1 MDGVTGHDGN
11 RVDDINRLLG
21 GYIDDGAVGVSLA
34 FSQRDGETVAVT
46 SGLSDRA
53 RGLPVSPTQLFKI
66 GSCTK
71 TFTVAALLKLAES
84 GAVDLGAPISRWFP
98 DLPGATAISVR
109 QLINHRGGLPEFEY
123 DIPMTPDRIWTPAEL
138 VDLAF
143 QVGGQTVPGGPA
155 VYNNTGYVLAG
166 MLIEQLTGQSLGA
179 YVRREV
185 LEPLGLENTWSPATE
200 SFPEEHMVRGY
211 YHRPPPAAD
220 AGAGIAAGAEMW
232 RMDGVLPYSDALQD
246 SSDSFPF
253 TAAYACGDMVS
264 TPSDMVAFMR
274 ALFGG
279 RLLADGMFREMSEG
293 RVAVSFPGTRMRETG
308 AGLFQSSYAGRLVYG
323 HQGSIPGYVTVMQHE
338 PISGLT
344 MAMTSNVGSGY
355 RMSFYASGLHEVL
368 DRAIGIILD
377 G

>member
-1 MDGVTGHDGN
+1 MTVSASATLADLS
-11 RVDDINRLLG
+11 RLLQ
-21 GYIDDGAVGVSLA
+21 GYLNDGAVGVSLA
-34 FSQRDGETVAVT
+34 FSRGDGEIATVT

-53 RGLPVSPTQLFKI
+53 RGIPVSPTQLFKI

-71 TFTVAALLKLAES
+71 TFTVAALMKLAES
-84 GAVDLGAPISRWFP
+84 GAVDLGTPISHWFP
-98 DLPGATAISVR
+98 DLPGAAAISVR
-109 QLINHRGGLPEFEY
+109 QLVNHRGGLPEFEY
-123 DIPMTPDRIWTPAEL
+123 DIPMTLDRIWTPAEL

-143 QVGGQTVPGGPA
+143 QVGGQTAPGGPA

-166 MLIEQLTGQSLGA
+166 MLIEAVTGQPLGT
-179 YVRREV
+179 YVRHHV
-185 LEPLGLENTWSPATE
+185 LEPLGLENTWSPSTE
-200 SFPEEHMVRGY
+200 SFPQERMVRGY

-220 AGAGIAAGAEMW
+220 AGSSVAAGAEMW

-253 TAAYACGDMVS
+253 TAAYGCGDMVS
-264 TPSDMVAFMR
+264 TPGDMVAFMR
-274 ALFGG
+274 TLFGG
-279 RLLADGMFREMSEG
+279 RLLTDGMFREMSEG

-308 AGLFQSSYAGRLVYG
+308 VGLFQSSYADRLLYG

-344 MAMTSNVGSGY
+344 IAMTSNVGSGY
-355 RMSFYASGLHEVL
+355 RMSFYASGLHQLL
-368 DRAIGIILD
+368 DRAVGIILD

>member
-1 MDGVTGHDGN
+1 MDGMVANGGTRMADLS
-11 RVDDINRLLG
+11 RLLQ
-21 GYIDDGAVGVSLA
+21 GYVNDGAVGASLA
-34 FSQRDGETVAVT
+34 FACGDGETAAVT
-46 SGLSDRA
+46 AGLSDRA
-53 RGLPVSPTQLFKI
+53 RGISVSPTQLFKI

-71 TFTVAALLKLAES
+71 TFTVAALMKLAES
-84 GAVDLGAPISRWFP
+84 GAVDLDAPISRWFP
-98 DLPGATAISVR
+98 DLPGAAAISVR
-109 QLINHRGGLPEFEY
+109 QLVNHRGGLPEFEY
-123 DIPMTPDRIWTPAEL
+123 DIPMTPDRLWTPAEL

-143 QVGGQTVPGGPA
+143 RVGGQTASGGPA

-166 MLIEQLTGQSLGA
+166 MLIETVTSQSLGT
-179 YVRREV
+179 YVRRQV
-185 LEPLGLENTWSPATE
+185 LEPLGLENTWSPSTE
-200 SFPEEHMVRGY
+200 SFPEERMVRGY

-274 ALFGG
+274 ALYGG
-279 RLLADGMFREMSEG
+279 QLLAADMFGQMSER
-293 RVAVSFPGTRMRETG
+293 RVTVSFPGTRMRETG
-308 AGLFQSSYAGRLVYG
+308 AGLFQSSYADRFLYG
-323 HQGSIPGYVTVMQHE
+323 HQGSIPGYVTVMMHE
-338 PISGLT
+338 PKSGLT
-344 MAMTSNVGSGY
+344 IAMASNVGSGY

-368 DRAIGIILD
+368 DRAVGIILD

>member
-1 MDGVTGHDGN
+1 MDEMKTATGTRLAELRN
-11 RVDDINRLLG
+11 LLG
-21 GYIDDGAVGVSLA
+21 SYINEGAVGVSLA
-34 FSQRDGETVAVT
+34 FSKGDGETVTLT
-46 SGLSDRA
+46 SGLGDRA
-53 RGLPVSPTQLFKI
+53 RGMPVSPTQLFKI

-71 TFTVAALLKLAES
+71 TFTVAALMKLAES
-84 GAVDLGAPISRWFP
+84 GAVDLGSPISRWFP
-98 DLPGATAISVR
+98 DLPGATTISVR
-109 QLINHRGGLPEFEY
+109 QLVNHRGGLPEFEY

-143 QVGGQTVPGGPA
+143 HVGSQTAPGGPA

-166 MLIEQLTGQSLGA
+166 MLIEAVTGHSLGA
-179 YVRREV
+179 YVRLQV
-185 LEPLGLENTWSPATE
+185 LEPLGLENTWSPSTE
-200 SFPEEHMVRGY
+200 SFPAERMVRGY
-211 YHRPPPAAD
+211 YHRPPPAAN

-274 ALFGG
+274 ALFGSK
-279 RLLADGMFREMSEG
+279 LLTGGMFREMSES
-293 RVAVSFPGTRMRETG
+293 RVTVGFPGTRMRETG
-308 AGLFQSSYAGRLVYG
+308 AGLFQSSYADRLVYG

-344 MAMTSNVGSGY
+344 IAMTSNVGSGY
-355 RMSFYASGLHEVL
+355 RMSFYASGLHAVL

-377 G
+377 S

>member
-1 MDGVTGHDGN
+1 MTGHDGN
-11 RVDDINRLLG
+11 RVDDLSRLLG
-21 GYIDDGAVGVSLA
+21 GYINDGAVGVSLA

-71 TFTVAALLKLAES
+71 TFTVAALLKLAEK

-185 LEPLGLENTWSPATE
+185 LEPLALENTWSPATE
-200 SFPEEHMVRGY
+200 SFPEERMVRGY

-220 AGAGIAAGAEMW
+220 AGACIAAGAEMW

-293 RVAVSFPGTRMRETG
+293 RVTVSFPGTRMRETG

-344 MAMTSNVGSGY
+344 IAMTSNVGSGY

-377 G
+377 D

>member
-1 MDGVTGHDGN
+1 MNDMNAGGSARLAKLEN
-11 RVDDINRLLG
+11 LLG
-21 GYIDDGAVGVSLA
+21 GYINEGAVGVSLA
-34 FSQRDGETVAVT
+34 FSQGDGRTVSVT

-53 RGLPVSPTQLFKI
+53 RGLSVSPTQLFKI

-71 TFTVAALLKLAES
+71 TFTVAALMKLAES
-84 GAVDLGAPISRWFP
+84 GAVDLGSPISRWFP
-98 DLPGATAISVR
+98 DLPGASTISVR
-109 QLINHRGGLPEFEY
+109 QLVNHRGGLPEFEY
-123 DIPMTPDRIWTPAEL
+123 DIPMTPDRVWTPEEL

-143 QVGGQTVPGGPA
+143 NVGGQAAPGGPA

-166 MLIEQLTGQSLGA
+166 MLIEEVSGQSLGA
-179 YVRREV
+179 YVRQQV

-200 SFPEEHMVRGY
+200 RFPAERMVRGY

-220 AGAGIAAGAEMW
+220 AGTGIAAGAEMW

-264 TPSDMVAFMR
+264 TPSDMVVFMR

-279 RLLADGMFREMSEG
+279 RLLRDDMFREMREG
-293 RVAVSFPGTRMRETG
+293 RVTVSFPGTRMRETG
-308 AGLFQSSYAGRLVYG
+308 AGLFQSSYADRLVYG
-323 HQGSIPGYVTVMQHE
+323 HQGSIPGYVTVMQNE
-338 PISGLT
+338 PKSGLT
-344 MAMTSNVGSGY
+344 IAMTSNVGSGY
-355 RMSFYASGLHEVL
+355 RMSFYASGLHKVL

>member
-1 MDGVTGHDGN
+1 MDEMTMSGGVTLADLS
-11 RVDDINRLLG
+11 RLLQ
-21 GYIDDGAVGVSLA
+21 GYINDGAVGASLA
-34 FSQRDGETVAVT
+34 FSQGDGETVTLT

-53 RGLPVSPTQLFKI
+53 RGIPVSPTQLFKI

-71 TFTVAALLKLAES
+71 TFTVAALMKLAES
-84 GAVDLGAPISRWFP
+84 GVVELGAPISHWFP
-98 DLPGATAISVR
+98 DLPGAAAISVR
-109 QLINHRGGLPEFEY
+109 QLVNHRGGLPEFEY

-143 QVGGQTVPGGPA
+143 LVGTQSAPGGPA

-166 MLIEQLTGQSLGA
+166 MLIEEVTGKSLGD
-179 YVRREV
+179 YVRHQV
-185 LEPLGLENTWSPATE
+185 LEPLGLENTWSPSTE
-200 SFPEEHMVRGY
+200 SFPEERMVRGY

-253 TAAYACGDMVS
+253 TAAYGCGDMVS
-264 TPSDMVAFMR
+264 TPGDMIAFIR

-279 RLLADGMFREMSEG
+279 KLLADGMFREMSES

-308 AGLFQSSYAGRLVYG
+308 AGLFQSSYADRLVYG

-338 PISGLT
+338 PKSGLT
-344 MAMTSNVGSGY
+344 IAMTSNVGSGY
-355 RMSFYASGLHEVL
+355 RMSFYASGLHQVL
-368 DRAIGIILD
+368 DQAIGIIMD
-377 G
+377 S

>member
-1 MDGVTGHDGN
+1 MDEMTMSGGVTLADLS
-11 RVDDINRLLG
+11 RLLQ
-21 GYIDDGAVGVSLA
+21 GYINDGAVGASLA
-34 FSQRDGETVAVT
+34 FSQGDGETVTLT

-53 RGLPVSPTQLFKI
+53 RGIPVSPTQLFKI

-71 TFTVAALLKLAES
+71 TFTVAALMKLAES
-84 GAVDLGAPISRWFP
+84 GVVELGAPISHWFP
-98 DLPGATAISVR
+98 DLPGAAAISVR
-109 QLINHRGGLPEFEY
+109 QLVNHRGGLPEFEY

-143 QVGGQTVPGGPA
+143 RVGTQSAPGGPA

-166 MLIEQLTGQSLGA
+166 MLIEQVTEKSLGD
-179 YVRREV
+179 YVRHQV
-185 LEPLGLENTWSPATE
+185 LEPLGLENTWSPSTE
-200 SFPEEHMVRGY
+200 SFPEERMVRGY

-253 TAAYACGDMVS
+253 TAAYGCGDMVS
-264 TPSDMVAFMR
+264 TPGDMIAFMR

-279 RLLADGMFREMSEG
+279 KLLADGMFREMSES

-308 AGLFQSSYAGRLVYG
+308 AGLFQSSYADRLVYG

-338 PISGLT
+338 PKSGLT
-344 MAMTSNVGSGY
+344 IAMTSNVGSGY
-355 RMSFYASGLHEVL
+355 RMSFYASGLHQVL
-368 DRAIGIILD
+368 DQAIGIIMD
-377 G
+377 S

>member
-1 MDGVTGHDGN
+1 MDEMTVSASATLADLS
-11 RVDDINRLLG
+11 RLLQ
-21 GYIDDGAVGVSLA
+21 GYLNDGAVGVSLA
-34 FSQRDGETVAVT
+34 FSRGDGEIATVT

-53 RGLPVSPTQLFKI
+53 RGIPVSPTQLFKI

-71 TFTVAALLKLAES
+71 TFTVAALMKLAES
-84 GAVDLGAPISRWFP
+84 GAVDLGTPISHWFP
-98 DLPGATAISVR
+98 DLPGAAAISVR
-109 QLINHRGGLPEFEY
+109 QLVNHRGGLPEFEY
-123 DIPMTPDRIWTPAEL
+123 DIPMTLDRIWTPAEL

-143 QVGGQTVPGGPA
+143 QVGGQTAPGGPA

-166 MLIEQLTGQSLGA
+166 MLIEAVTGQPLGT
-179 YVRREV
+179 YVRHHV
-185 LEPLGLENTWSPATE
+185 LEPLGLENTWSPSTE
-200 SFPEEHMVRGY
+200 SFPQERMVRGY

-220 AGAGIAAGAEMW
+220 AGSSVAAGAEMW

-253 TAAYACGDMVS
+253 TAAYGCGDMVS
-264 TPSDMVAFMR
+264 TPGDMVAFMR
-274 ALFGG
+274 TLFGG
-279 RLLADGMFREMSEG
+279 RLLTDGMFREMSEG

-308 AGLFQSSYAGRLVYG
+308 VGLFQSSYADRLLYG

-344 MAMTSNVGSGY
+344 IAMTSNVGSGY
-355 RMSFYASGLHEVL
+355 RMSFYASGLHQLL
-368 DRAIGIILD
+368 DRAVGIILD

>member
-1 MDGVTGHDGN
+1 MDEMTVSDSA
-11 RVDDINRLLG
+11 RLADLSRLLG
-21 GYIDDGAVGVSLA
+21 GYTNEGAVGVSLA
-34 FSQRDGETVAVT
+34 FSQGDSEIVAVT
-46 SGLSDRA
+46 SGMSDRA
-53 RGLPVSPTQLFKI
+53 RGMPVSPTQLFKI

-71 TFTVAALLKLAES
+71 TFTVAALMRLAES
-84 GAVDLGAPISRWFP
+84 GAVDLSAPISHWFP
-98 DLPGATAISVR
+98 DLPGASAISVR
-109 QLINHRGGLPEFEY
+109 QLVNHRGGLPEFEY

-143 QVGGQTVPGGPA
+143 QVGGQAAPGGPA

-166 MLIEQLTGQSLGA
+166 MLIEEISGRSLGA
-179 YVRREV
+179 YVRQQV

-200 SFPEEHMVRGY
+200 SFPAERMVRGY
-211 YHRPPPAAD
+211 YHRPPPAAN

-264 TPSDMVAFMR
+264 TPGDMVAFMR
-274 ALFGG
+274 GLFGG
-279 RLLADGMFREMSEG
+279 KLLTREMFREMSEG

-308 AGLFQSSYAGRLVYG
+308 AGLFQSSYADRLFYG

-344 MAMTSNVGSGY
+344 IAMTSNVGSGY
-355 RMSFYASGLHEVL
+355 RMSFYASGLHPVL
-368 DRAIGIILD
+368 DRAVGIILD
-377 G
+377 S